1 MLKHLNRIRYHIR
14 DFIDYLRAFRRKEH
28 TDLRVTKVTSEDYLL
43 AAKRLHAEVYLYRN
57 FITDKDI
64 RDGII
69 VPRVDPYQPH
79 SQYFV
84 VLNKNNTHVI
94 ATARQIQAKKAKS
107 HNSFAMVTH
116 TKLYDRAKK
125 TILSYP
131 AVDCVEISGLAK
143 HRGVSKL
150 APLLLYRA
158 MLHHSI
164 EHEHRLWLL
173 ACDVKLFIRLKLLFG
188 PAIQKAGPT
197 TFYLGSNVVPVI
209 LRLETCIQEMH
220 KALEK
225 GNIFERMLRYRVA
238 RFILKGIP
246 EDKISPRE
254 LKALYAIRH
263 FR

>member
-1 MLKHLNRIRYHIR
+1 MLKHLKRIRYHIR
-14 DFIDYLRAFRRKEH
+14 DFIDYLRAFRRNEH
-28 TDLRVTKVTSEDYLL
+28 TNLVVTKVDRDDYLT

-57 FITDKDI
+57 FITNKDV
-64 RDGII
+64 RDGVI

-84 VLNKNNTHVI
+84 VLNKKSTRII
-94 ATARQIQAKKAKS
+94 ATARQIQAKKAKG
-107 HNSFAMVTH
+107 HQSFAMVTH
-116 TKLYDRAKK
+116 TRLYERAQK
-125 TILSYP
+125 TILRYP

-158 MLHHSI
+158 MLNHSI
-164 EHEHRLWLL
+164 DQEHKLWLL
-173 ACDVKLFIRLKLLFG
+173 ACDVKLYIRLKLLFG
-188 PAIQKAGPT
+188 PAIQKAGPA
-197 TFYLGSNVVPVI
+197 TFYLGSNVVPAI
-209 LRLETCIQEMH
+209 LRLETCIQDMH

-238 RFILKGIP
+238 RFILKGVP
-246 EDKISPRE
+246 ENKLSQRE
-254 LKALYAIRH
+254 LKALHEIRH